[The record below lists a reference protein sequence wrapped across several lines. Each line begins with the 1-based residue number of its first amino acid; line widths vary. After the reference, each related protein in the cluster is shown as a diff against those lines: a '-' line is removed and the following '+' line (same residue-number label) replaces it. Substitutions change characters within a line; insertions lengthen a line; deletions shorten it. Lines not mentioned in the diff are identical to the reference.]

1 MYIYV
6 NAKGRERL
14 APSVIRNNSKFGTY
28 NVVPKGFTIK
38 PGYIKIGS
46 GAEGDIYASY
56 KNKTMTN
63 IVVRKVGKKSSKPLQ
78 QREYELTRKIYKIV
92 PKHVV
97 NMRSLTNTNLLM
109 NMYRGGAIGDW
120 LKKNEVDDDVLRI
133 LILQVISTL
142 FKIHRYDSSFRHNDL
157 HLGNVFIDD
166 RTDPETKFGRYT
178 VPNLG
183 VSIRLADFGFAFD
196 KQYPP
201 LTNHSGYGI
210 YVGNDKLYDV
220 HFFLNSL
227 YERIV
232 VKKSTKF
239 PLTAKF
245 LKDILKGGYAGIGSS
260 KTYVLHYRLKKG
272 VKFPHTFESILDHPY
287 FAVAFKKSKT
297 ITKFNNVQKKIVN
310 VRLANK
316 NIKNWGGNYS
326 PIKNKANY
334 LLRPRSSPFTP
345 ITPYSPVSIGRLP
358 NRKNLIKKF
367 GVVKGKAEYSFRLKT
382 IIRGMNSG
390 KYKPMRNAYV
400 SYYGPTGLDKYKAI
414 MNKYKN
420 RKTKKRPSPAKNSLT
435 YKVSPVQ
442 VIPIKKKKSKSRNK
456 SSPNYMKYPHVS
468 GPQKYFASFESPPKQ
483 KTKTPSP
490 PKQKTKTPS
499 PRETIFNFIN
509 KSNLKTLKPRNIYDK
524 LVELKH
530 DNPKQKTKN
539 IVEAIVKVKS
549 TSGEAWEKA
558 KKALQ
563 NIAVVTRQ

>member
-14 APSVIRNNSKFGTY
+14 APSVVRNNSKFGTH
-28 NVVPKGFTIK
+28 NIVPKGFTIK

-56 KNKTMTN
+56 KNNKMKN
-63 IVVRKVGKKSSKPLQ
+63 IVVRKVGKKSIKLTQ
-78 QREYELTRKIYKIV
+78 QREYMLTRKIYKIV

-97 NMRSLTNTNLLM
+97 NMRSLTSTNLLM

-120 LKKNEVDDDVLRI
+120 LKKNEIDDDVLRV

-166 RTDPETKFGRYT
+166 RTKPETKFGRYT
-178 VPNLG
+178 VPDLG

-232 VKKSTKF
+232 LKKSTNF

-245 LKDILKGGYAGIGSS
+245 LKDVLKGGYAGSS
-260 KTYVLHYRLKKG
+260 NAYVSHYRLKKG
-272 VKFPHTFESILDHPY
+272 VKFPHTFESILDHTY
-287 FAVAFKKSKT
+287 FAVPFKKSKT
-297 ITKFNNVQKKIVN
+297 ITKFNNVQKKVIN
-310 VRLANK
+310 VRLTNK

-326 PIKNKANY
+326 PIKNKVNY
-334 LLRPRSSPFTP
+334 LLRPRTSSLTP

-367 GVVKGKAEYSFRLKT
+367 GVIKGKAEYSFRMKT

-390 KYKPMRNAYV
+390 KYKPIRNAYV

-442 VIPIKKKKSKSRNK
+442 KNKKSKSRNK

-468 GPQKYFASFESPPKQ
+468 GPQKYFASPPKQ
-483 KTKTPSP
+483 KES
-490 PKQKTKTPS
+490 
-499 PRETIFNFIN
+499 IFNFIN
-509 KSNLKTLKPRNIYDK
+509 KSNLKTLRPRNIYDK

-549 TSGEAWEKA
+549 TRGEAWEKA